1 MRRFELERLVARCH
15 VSPSPD
21 EIGQHNDKDKNEQG
35 NSHSYGNKEALRL
48 AILSWRGSGENTEV
62 NVLQGWNKVQLYIK
76 LTSAHLKNTPQEMSW
91 HSKEEP

>member
-1 MRRFELERLVARCH
+1 MKRFELERLVARRH

-62 NVLQGWNKVQLYIK
+62 NVLEGWKKVQLNVK
-76 LTSAHLKNTPQEMSW
+76 LT
-91 HSKEEP
+91 